1 MSRQEK
7 KRPCRYCKTDL
18 NMWGPDRH
26 GICPDCAATHRRIP
40 VQCGRCKKV
49 FELGKMEVVNLY
61 FAPGHKG
68 SKKVRIY
75 YCQSCFSQSRSK
87 VFSVSEEQA
96 AQVGKGEDR
105 MKRRAGRQEQPKENL
120 DY

>member
-1 MSRQEK
+1 
-7 KRPCRYCKTDL
+7 
-18 NMWGPDRH
+18 
-26 GICPDCAATHRRIP
+26 
-40 VQCGRCKKV
+40 
-49 FELGKMEVVNLY
+49 MEVVNLY